1 MKIIERVV
9 FGVVFLLATLTFAQE
24 KRCGAAQYDS
34 LRSRRYANW
43 VFERRALQDSISAY
57 LSQNR
62 RNLRA
67 AVACEKIRIPVVVH
81 VVHDNVAGQTGGRD
95 NTNISDE
102 QIREQIRVLN
112 EDYRRKTGTR
122 GFNNNAVGADTGI
135 EFYLANIDPNG
146 QPSTGITRH
155 LYRQKV
161 SFSILSDDQL
171 LSEIVSWPTDRYLNI
186 WTARFGNGTFL
197 GVAQFPSVSGV
208 QGLDNAT
215 ELQEKTD
222 GVFIDF
228 RVFGIGSAVIS
239 RLYRFGRTTTHEVGH
254 WLGLIHTWG
263 DANCGNDYCADTPT
277 CEDGNQSTICGPIF
291 SNCNGVRTR
300 NMTENYMDYSPDSCM
315 NIFTKQQSA
324 RMLAVLELAPR
335 RARLVRYWCAQL
347 PFGDQLGLEIFPN
360 PAANDINLKVT
371 LKQFSTFFVEIY
383 DLNGKLLFQN
393 QYLDYPSWIVQLSA
407 GDISPGMY
415 LVKVRTKDESIT
427 KRLVV
432 SR

>member
-67 AVACEKIRIPVVVH
+67 AVACANIRIPVVVH

-122 GFNNNAVGADTGI
+122 GFNNNAVGTDTGI

-146 QPSTGITRH
+146 QSSTGITRH

-239 RLYRFGRTTTHEVGH
+239 RLYRFGRTTTHEIGH

-277 CEDGNQSTICGPIF
+277 CEDGNQSTVCGPIF